1 MASSGAGGVVRPW
14 AVCCSALEWE
24 PAGLDCRPG
33 LQAGAFRGHTFCS
46 SSNPQEG
53 LLDRLSLYLRAR
65 IPAVREIH
73 RVHRDGVDIY

>member
-1 MASSGAGGVVRPW
+1 MGSDAERRQLVSTVPGPGSSGEQII
-14 AVCCSALEWE
+14 LH
-24 PAGLDCRPG
+24 LDPPETCV
-33 LQAGAFRGHTFCS
+33 QK
-46 SSNPQEG
+46 G

>member
-1 MASSGAGGVVRPW
+1 MGGVLLGRRW
-14 AVCCSALEWE
+14 NGS
-24 PAGLDCRPG
+24 
-33 LQAGAFRGHTFCS
+33 LQAGAFRGHTFCWS
-46 SSNPQEG
+46 SKPQEG